1 MAQHSIICGS
11 TSLMDTVQWT
21 FLWKPG
27 DPEGSVVSHSFLLS
41 LLLCLW
47 LSWLLS
53 CVSLT
58 LTKVQSV
65 LWMSSL
71 PHHFS
76 PSSFFAPTNTDVLY
90 GPVPFF
96 LSPGS
101 RVAISVWRSGFT
113 GFLDVSWAGQKA
125 PWKSSAVACWV
136 PVWVRRQAEAWHP
149 PLWRLSILCEAE
161 PLWSPSFQ
169 MEPGHSAQL
178 LLVLGGRTL
187 PFTSSVSAGGSSEI
201 SYFSGGEFLLLG
213 LT

>member
-1 MAQHSIICGS
+1 MARHSIICGS

-27 DPEGSVVSHSFLLS
+27 DPEGSLVSHSFLLS

-53 CVSLT
+53 CVSLR
-58 LTKVQSV
+58 LTKAQSV

-101 RVAISVWRSGFT
+101 GVAKGLASLGFWT
-113 GFLDVSWAGQKA
+113 FPEKVRKPHG
-125 PWKSSAVACWV
+125 KSLTIACWV
-136 PVWVRRQAEAWHP
+136 SVWVRRQAEAWHP
-149 PLWRLSILCEAE
+149 TPRHLSILCEAE
-161 PLWSPSFQ
+161 PLCSPSFQ

-178 LLVLGGRTL
+178 LLVLGGWTL

-201 SYFSGGEFLLLG
+201 SYFSDGEFLLLG